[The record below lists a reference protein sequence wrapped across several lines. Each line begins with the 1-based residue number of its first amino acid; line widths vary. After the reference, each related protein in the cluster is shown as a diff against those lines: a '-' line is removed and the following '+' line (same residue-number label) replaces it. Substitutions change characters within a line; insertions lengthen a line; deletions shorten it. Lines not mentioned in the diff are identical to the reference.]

1 MNTRSKEQE
10 FKNNKSLGCNVS
22 GFYLFIE
29 KQTKGE
35 NAAMASATK
44 NQCIATD
51 WLEEDNLMLLEC
63 WTRDGYTFEDIA
75 NKIGITLTTLRA
87 WRKQYPEIDAALKK
101 GREIIDYKVENA
113 LLKSA
118 LGYKTKEVKVTTT
131 MRHGKVVETIKEVT
145 DKEQAPNVS
154 AIQCWLYNRL
164 PKKWKNMNS
173 RSNLFDEVDEDTS
186 IHVTVTRASKPN
198 HPQTDDTVDEE
209 WQDEV
214 NSSIEIRN
222 ATEEE
227 QREAERAKKNTKA
240 QSGSNVTTKVES
252 ESEDDL
258 DYWPDDWDE
267 SEWED

>member
-1 MNTRSKEQE
+1 
-10 FKNNKSLGCNVS
+10 
-22 GFYLFIE
+22 
-29 KQTKGE
+29 
-35 NAAMASATK
+35 MASETK

-75 NKIGITLTTLRA
+75 NKIGISYSALRK
-87 WRKQYPEIDAALKK
+87 WRKDYPEIDKALKA

-131 MRHGKVVETIKEVT
+131 IRHGKVVETIKEVT

-154 AIQCWLYNRL
+154 AAQCWLYNRL

-173 RSNLFDEVDEDTS
+173 RANILDDMDEDTS
-186 IHVTVTRASKPN
+186 IQVTVTRASKPT
-198 HPQTDDTVDEE
+198 QTTAPSEEVDEQ

-214 NSSIEIRN
+214 NSSIEIRKT
-222 ATEEE
+222 TEEE
-227 QREAERAKKNTKA
+227 RKAAEKAKA
-240 QSGSNVTTKVES
+240 QKKKESDSKVFTKVES
-252 ESEDDL
+252 EAEDDL
-258 DYWPDDWDE
+258 DYWPDDWIDE
-267 SEWED
+267 DEEWED